1 MVGRDVTALQKFLTI
16 VGVIGL
22 ATALTLPDRQTPK
35 VIDAAGNATS
45 KLLGTAI
52 SGRA

>member
-1 MVGRDVTALQKFLTI
+1 MVGRTVTAIQKFLAI
-16 VGVIGL
+16 VGIIGL
-22 ATALTLPDRQTPK
+22 ATALTLPDRQTPA

-52 SGRA
+52 TGR

>member
-1 MVGRDVTALQKFLTI
+1 MTAIQKFLTV
-16 VGVIGL
+16 VGIIGL

-52 SGRA
+52 TGG